1 MWGLLSLSRLQKT
14 QLKASLS
21 EKHVFR
27 LKKKKKKEGMAGASF
42 FSTSERSKGQSI
54 QSHKRL
60 FEKIKCV
67 THRSPQ
73 YLSRSQKREEI
84 ISHPEN
90 AIPVEMLLVCTERG
104 REETKM
110 KESWTTFKTLPAR
123 SRSIGALHSKLYS
136 LNEKGKVTQRVE
148 PWTRRTEPR
157 IIEEA
162 LNPSWS
168 LPSWIS
174 KLLGTS
180 NFFPFLSF
188 WTEIS
193 LTVILRLCLFRA
205 ENFFI

>member
-1 MWGLLSLSRLQKT
+1 MARFILAVYGKRQKESDRLKEEPLNMKELRFADVGTSQPIQTAKDT
-14 QLKASLS
+14 IKSFTVRKACFS
-21 EKHVFR
+21 V
-27 LKKKKKKEGMAGASF
+27 KKKKKKEGMAGASF

-110 KESWTTFKTLPAR
+110 KESWTTFKTLLAR

-148 PWTRRTEPR
+148 P
-157 IIEEA
+157 
-162 LNPSWS
+162 
-168 LPSWIS
+168 
-174 KLLGTS
+174 
-180 NFFPFLSF
+180 
-188 WTEIS
+188 
-193 LTVILRLCLFRA
+193 
-205 ENFFI
+205 